1 MLPCIAHSPV
11 NFAAR
16 LDEDVEHSRLQS
28 RQVIAVRKR
37 KEDRS
42 RGAPPAHDKEVG
54 WASDDPR
61 IQARRL
67 FAEAWGTFLLVL
79 VACAVAMQSKTDPQ
93 HVSSAAAAV
102 APGLIV
108 MVVIYVA
115 GGVSGAHINPVVTLG
130 FALRRNFPWRR
141 VPGYMLVQ
149 LLGAILAATLLR
161 ALFGPACHYGDT
173 TPGPGISA
181 GAALVLEMVLT
192 TGLVN
197 TILATASGGRNIGP
211 NAAIAV
217 GGYIAL
223 AGLWAGSLTGA
234 SMNPARSLAPALVC
248 GDSSSAWIYI
258 AGPILGAA
266 IAVIFEWILKGP
278 PTREGT
284 KTAQGRET
292 S

>member
-1 MLPCIAHSPV
+1 MQA
-11 NFAAR
+11 
-16 LDEDVEHSRLQS
+16 
-28 RQVIAVRKR
+28 RQVTMRQGRSTESAPNAQE
-37 KEDRS
+37 KED
-42 RGAPPAHDKEVG
+42 P
-54 WASDDPR
+54 WASDEPR

-93 HVSSAAAAV
+93 HVSAAAAAV
-102 APGLIV
+102 APGMIV

-115 GGVSGAHINPVVTLG
+115 GGVSGAHINPAVTLG

-141 VPGYMLVQ
+141 VPGYILVQ

-161 ALFGPACHYGDT
+161 ALFGQACHYGAT
-173 TPGPGISA
+173 TLGSGISPGA
-181 GAALVLEMVLT
+181 GVIVEIVLT

-211 NAAIAV
+211 NAAVAV

-223 AGLWAGSLTGA
+223 AGLWAGPLTGA

-248 GDSSSAWIYI
+248 ADSSSVWIYI
-258 AGPILGAA
+258 VGPILGAA

-278 PTREGT
+278 PTGEGT
-284 KTAQGRET
+284 RTAQGRET
-292 S
+292 AQ